1 MCVFALY
8 VSYWPNNTHLWIY
21 LYIHIRCPPCIFLES
36 YEYFCMR
43 QNISPT
49 RMAFRHHPWR
59 GGGSDKSNLMR
70 IWKKERELRLLCQS
84 LHKTRGTREK
94 TFSPEEDRERRGE
107 DTITVERTTKPT
119 MHDVSPPFWG
129 GGAAYIC
136 FILKHIHAYT
146 TKPPTPIHHIYNT

>member
-1 MCVFALY
+1 MNIFVYTYPL
-8 VSYWPNNTHLWIY
+8 ST
-21 LYIHIRCPPCIFLES
+21 LYIPRIVRVFLYATKHISNTNGI
-36 YEYFCMR
+36 
-43 QNISPT
+43 QTSPLVG
-49 RMAFRHHPWR
+49 
-59 GGGSDKSNLMR
+59 GGGSDKSNLIR
-70 IWKKERELRLLCQS
+70 IRKKERELRLLCQS

-107 DTITVERTTKPT
+107 NTITVERTTRPT

-146 TKPPTPIHHIYNT
+146 TKPPTLIHHIYNT